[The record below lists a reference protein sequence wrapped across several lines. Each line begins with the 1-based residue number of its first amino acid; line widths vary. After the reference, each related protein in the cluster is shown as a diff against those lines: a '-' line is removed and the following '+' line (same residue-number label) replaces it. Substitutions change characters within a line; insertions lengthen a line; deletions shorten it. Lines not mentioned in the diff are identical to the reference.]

1 MRTTREAATWKKNDF
16 FLVITIIYFFESLSN
31 TDVTNRKVQPADN
44 AERVGELG
52 EVDLTSYVENCISH
66 YS

>member
-1 MRTTREAATWKKNDF
+1 MQREKKKHF

-31 TDVTNRKVQPADN
+31 SDVTNRKVQPADN

-52 EVDLTSYVENCISH
+52 EVDLTSNFLC
-66 YS
+66 